1 MTNPDTQRVIEALH
15 AGQEAH
21 PVIEPL
27 ALDELLVLGEE
38 GAAEAVAARA
48 DAIREMAEQPLDHG
62 WVPQDWWLFLLE
74 LCRKR
79 LEHPGRVLEVLV
91 SGGIRA
97 GKTHVAASL
106 AVQHWK
112 HAQKATVFCMSRRE
126 EDSQNLQQKPIESF
140 LPPEALGGAA
150 GKIKQDKHQKAK
162 FSGGKFTDNQFSRYL
177 IVTGANGERYT
188 GGGMVQFRFFTQEL
202 ESFRGYA
209 LTFVWSD
216 EGIPVDHVKALK
228 DRLASRAIETQRDEH
243 RKQMLALESY
253 LVPLAEGVPGAKR
266 PHGELLG
273 ALMHGVHLITYTPE
287 EGFTPTVRY
296 FMQGA
301 VKPDKF
307 KVIAP
312 DLAAKGGCKD
322 PRVPKIAY
330 PLEPTRL
337 VCYLHTAANKYV
349 NVYPQ
354 LSKDYA
360 GADEKTIRI
369 KLYGDAEAA
378 RRSEFE
384 AVWKPE
390 QHLCDWKDLPRDG
403 TLYEIIDGAEAKPFF
418 IGWFIVDPMGR
429 FWQAQEWPCESIA
442 IDDMMPGPWAVMSEK
457 DRMNGDEGPAQK
469 LRLGWNFEQYAELA
483 WQMRHRL
490 LEKMKETGGEWQGR
504 TVLHVPR
511 ARNDET
517 RMANEEGMLCAE
529 PFETYGDPRWSQWK
543 SGATGATIQQ
553 EFYDLPNGFTILVPE
568 GVRVQE
574 GLALVRDAFATTIL
588 MQPKARVNREC
599 TNTIFGLQNF
609 TIPDYAEQTK
619 RKDEACKDPVDV
631 WRYFCLAGPRHL
643 NRDRLKRRPE
653 QEFGY

>member
-1 MTNPDTQRVIEALH
+1 MATPDTQLVIEALH

-253 LVPLAEGVPGAKR
+253 LVPLADGVTGAKR

-287 EGFTPTVRY
+287 ISHFVG
-296 FMQGA
+296 
-301 VKPDKF
+301 
-307 KVIAP
+307 
-312 DLAAKGGCKD
+312 
-322 PRVPKIAY
+322 
-330 PLEPTRL
+330 
-337 VCYLHTAANKYV
+337 
-349 NVYPQ
+349 
-354 LSKDYA
+354 
-360 GADEKTIRI
+360 
-369 KLYGDAEAA
+369 
-378 RRSEFE
+378 
-384 AVWKPE
+384 
-390 QHLCDWKDLPRDG
+390 
-403 TLYEIIDGAEAKPFF
+403 
-418 IGWFIVDPMGR
+418 
-429 FWQAQEWPCESIA
+429 
-442 IDDMMPGPWAVMSEK
+442 
-457 DRMNGDEGPAQK
+457 
-469 LRLGWNFEQYAELA
+469 
-483 WQMRHRL
+483 
-490 LEKMKETGGEWQGR
+490 ETQ
-504 TVLHVPR
+504 
-511 ARNDET
+511 
-517 RMANEEGMLCAE
+517 
-529 PFETYGDPRWSQWK
+529 
-543 SGATGATIQQ
+543 
-553 EFYDLPNGFTILVPE
+553 
-568 GVRVQE
+568 
-574 GLALVRDAFATTIL
+574 
-588 MQPKARVNREC
+588 
-599 TNTIFGLQNF
+599 
-609 TIPDYAEQTK
+609 
-619 RKDEACKDPVDV
+619 
-631 WRYFCLAGPRHL
+631 
-643 NRDRLKRRPE
+643 
-653 QEFGY
+653 